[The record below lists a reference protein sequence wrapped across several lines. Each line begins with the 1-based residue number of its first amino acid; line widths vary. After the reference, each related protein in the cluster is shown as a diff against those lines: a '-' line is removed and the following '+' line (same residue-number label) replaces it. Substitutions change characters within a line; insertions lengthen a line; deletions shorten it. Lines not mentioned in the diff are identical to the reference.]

1 MVPPLLKLVDTI
13 ACNISGTFLTHSLVF
28 VPPCR
33 CTNKKD
39 RQLNN
44 VYLRYIKMTTMKTV
58 ISTMMTIIVTMIVT
72 CKLLAD
78 SGPYNDAVVTSVD
91 GGSVHTVNN
100 HNYYK

>member
-1 MVPPLLKLVDTI
+1 MT
-13 ACNISGTFLTHSLVF
+13 T
-28 VPPCR
+28 
-33 CTNKKD
+33 
-39 RQLNN
+39 
-44 VYLRYIKMTTMKTV
+44 MTTMKTV